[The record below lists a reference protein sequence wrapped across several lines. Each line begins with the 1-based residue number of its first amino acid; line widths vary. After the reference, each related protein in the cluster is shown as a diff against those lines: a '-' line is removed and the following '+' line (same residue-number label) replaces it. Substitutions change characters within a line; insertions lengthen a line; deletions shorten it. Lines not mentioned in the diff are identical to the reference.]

1 MSSLHSLS
9 PIAIT
14 TSLVLLFLTGLPST
28 TLSQNLGILP
38 SSPTVA
44 DCTPRLMLLVPCAP
58 FVQGTLPS
66 PAQPCCDNLRQLY
79 NQQPG
84 CLCLLLNDT
93 ALSSFPINT
102 TLALQ
107 LPLLCNL
114 QVDFST
120 CSGVPMPP
128 STPVSQGPSGT
139 HPNSSIA
146 AAPMVNVAPRT
157 NIMGFGFGRSDGT
170 ELKIK
175 GQTVMLVAAITF
187 ILLSPA

>member
-58 FVQGTLPS
+58 FVQGTVPS
-66 PAQPCCDNLRQLY
+66 PAQPCCDNLQQLY

-114 QVDFST
+114 QVDFSYK
-120 CSGVPMPP
+120 
-128 STPVSQGPSGT
+128 
-139 HPNSSIA
+139 
-146 AAPMVNVAPRT
+146 PRPT
-157 NIMGFGFGRSDGT
+157 TIVEMFLLPELYHDYKVKFGF
-170 ELKIK
+170 KI
-175 GQTVMLVAAITF
+175 
-187 ILLSPA
+187 

>member
-1 MSSLHSLS
+1 
-9 PIAIT
+9 
-14 TSLVLLFLTGLPST
+14 
-28 TLSQNLGILP
+28 
-38 SSPTVA
+38 
-44 DCTPRLMLLVPCAP
+44 MLLVPCAP
-58 FVQGTLPS
+58 FVQGTVPS

-128 STPVSQGPSGT
+128 SSPVSQGPSGT

-146 AAPMVNVAPRT
+146 GCMFFCDSLRTTVSLWSWFIYNPLACFLGISAAPMVTVAPRT
-157 NIMGFGFGRSDGT
+157 NIMGFEFGRSDGT

-175 GQTVMLVAAITF
+175 GQTVMLVAAIAF